1 VRFLVDAQLP
11 PALARFLSE
20 RGHEAVA
27 VRELSLR
34 DGEDDAIWEVAK
46 RGSYIV
52 VTKDEDFARMALRL
66 GPPPQV
72 LWLRLGNATNK
83 ALLSWLEPILS
94 DTLVALEEGNALVEV
109 I

>member
-1 VRFLVDAQLP
+1 MRFLVDAQLP
-11 PALARFLSE
+11 PALARFLAA

-34 DGEDDAIWEVAK
+34 EAEDETIWEAAK
-46 RGSYIV
+46 REDYIV
-52 VTKDEDFARMALRL
+52 ITKDEDFAQMAWRF

-83 ALLSWLEPILS
+83 ALLSWLEPVLPE
-94 DTLVALEEGNALVEV
+94 ALAALAQGNALVEV
-109 I
+109 V